1 MVWLANFIVGLI
13 VPEMQLKIGY
23 GTYIFFGCFCFIASI
38 FSFFFVPE
46 TTGKTLEQIA
56 AIFGDEL
63 DEERQ
68 VSQEGVDKEDVFDSK
83 GFDSQPAGKV

>member
-68 VSQEGVDKEDVFDSK
+68 VPQEGVDKEDVFDSK
-83 GFDSQPAGKV
+83 GFDSQPAKKV